1 VSDISDH
8 AVTAI
13 EHLGG
18 HAPAWK
24 IAEHVAANVSEDDY
38 HDATRSGFIAIVRN
52 ALRVADG
59 GGLPSAVSVNGE
71 YVQTS
76 MLDVDQY
83 RIVIGGYLNRS
94 SANRI
99 VAEKFNARCVAVHG
113 VSVLDD
119 DVADT
124 GT

>member
-1 VSDISDH
+1 MSDISDL
-8 AVTAI
+8 AIVAI
-13 EHLGG
+13 ESLGG

-24 IAEHVAANVSEDDY
+24 IAEHVAANMSEDDY
-38 HDATRSGFIAIVRN
+38 YDATRSGFIAIVRN

-59 GGLPSAVSVNGE
+59 DGLPSAVSVNGE

-76 MLDVDQY
+76 MLDVEQF
-83 RIVIGGYLNRS
+83 RSVVGGYLKRS

-99 VAEKFNARCVAVHG
+99 VAEKFDARCVAVHG
-113 VSVLDD
+113 VSVIG

-124 GT
+124 A